1 MKVYSLFF
9 IICIFGLFNS
19 NYIFDIYD
27 IGLLEELTFEEVD
40 DSSGF
45 YFRVKVFDNTNKS
58 IQLKVLNDQNLE
70 FRIFVKGFNEFPT
83 NEMINN
89 SWEYIELSLKYSKS
103 SDSLFNYYNYPI
115 SLTYNVEYLV
125 FYVETPIYLNFLSIL
140 VNLDSLES

>member
-9 IICIFGLFNS
+9 FICIFRLFNS

-27 IGLLEELTFEEVD
+27 LEILEELTFEEVD

-89 SWEYIELSLKYSKS
+89 SWEYTELSPVYSKS
-103 SDSLFNYYNYPI
+103 SDSLFNYYSYPI